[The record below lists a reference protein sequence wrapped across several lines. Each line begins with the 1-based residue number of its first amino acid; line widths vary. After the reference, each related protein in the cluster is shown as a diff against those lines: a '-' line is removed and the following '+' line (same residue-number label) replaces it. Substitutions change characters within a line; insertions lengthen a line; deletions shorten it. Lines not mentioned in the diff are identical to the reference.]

1 MDNLPTNVV
10 TSLQTFFTD
19 FNTSVLAWLTTID
32 DSLENLPTTVVSN
45 IKSFFSDFNS
55 NVLSSLSSLKD
66 KVGSLASS
74 ITSGVGSFISTYGDK
89 IGNWISTYGDKIFNG
104 ITSIGSTVSN
114 LSSSIV
120 NGVGGLFIPSPD
132 FFTAKTDILV
142 DKFAFVSSVVDTVD
156 LFTDF
161 LNDVG
166 SGEVPKIQI
175 NLSLAESK
183 YNYGGSA
190 LALDMSWYSRYKPSV
205 DSLLSSM
212 MWLFFIWRMFCAL
225 PGIISGTSAM
235 YSSEERYTKIMEKR
249 SNGK

>member
-1 MDNLPTNVV
+1 M
-10 TSLQTFFTD
+10 
-19 FNTSVLAWLTTID
+19 
-32 DSLENLPTTVVSN
+32 ENLPTTVVSN
-45 IKSFFSDFNS
+45 INSFFADFNN

-74 ITSGVGSFISTYGDK
+74 ITSGVGGFISTYGEKIGNWITSCSENISGFISTYGDK
-89 IGNWISTYGDKIFNG
+89 IFDG

-120 NGVGGLFIPSPD
+120 TGIGGLFIPSPD

-205 DSLLSSM
+205 DTLLSSM

-249 SNGK
+249 GKD